1 MSGETPKPNAPPP
14 IIVRNACIQHKK
26 DYEKKKGKKKGI
38 EMIEQLGG
46 TYLGKQFLLISF
58 E

>member
-38 EMIEQLGG
+38 EMIE
-46 TYLGKQFLLISF
+46 
-58 E
+58 